1 MYPLRIQ
8 RLYIRFRRPGR
19 QPPHPGSYRYQSARF
34 RGASAAHDV
43 FIPRSSEEHLAGV
56 ICYLLANSLLRG
68 CLLTSQPYLAV
79 VSVWRNSDVV
89 DCWREIAIS
98 PNDPGGTFRPRPG
111 GGRSECK
118 RLFSSICLDREM
130 LYLENLTM
138 LGALKFFGLLL
149 VNIIVAVIGTAI
161 LTTAIGKA
169 FHAHS
174 LGAILWREWSLSI
187 GCAAAMGFGMWHTWR
202 SDVAFWTWVL
212 PAVWFG
218 AKFMLAIGQGSLL
231 FQFSGEAC
239 ANGVRPIGCI
249 NFFAFTI
256 PFIRS
261 VFYSIGAY
269 ASSVV
274 HEVRHPENAA
284 MRPSNGANC

>member
-1 MYPLRIQ
+1 MSSIVGEKS
-8 RLYIRFRRPGR
+8 RFHQMTQGA
-19 QPPHPGSYRYQSARF
+19 HSAP
-34 RGASAAHDV
+34 D
-43 FIPRSSEEHLAGV
+43 PAG
-56 ICYLLANSLLRG
+56 G
-68 CLLTSQPYLAV
+68 V
-79 VSVWRNSDVV
+79 VSVNVCFRQFALTAKCYTSK
-89 DCWREIAIS
+89 IS
-98 PNDPGGTFRPRPG
+98 P
-111 GGRSECK
+111 C
-118 RLFSSICLDREM
+118 
-130 LYLENLTM
+130 